1 MAHNVFIH
9 VPAFGQIVTT
19 TTFLCSHA
27 LRDAFNAKGIGS
39 AISSISFP
47 DIAELRSMIL
57 TIWYDT
63 VPTSDY
69 LLFVDADMGF
79 PPDLVMDMVLFN
91 EPVVGTLYRH
101 RREPATWVGSG
112 LGTPQT
118 ARRGGFMEVE
128 GVGGGVFLIRR
139 DAVRLMLER
148 MPHLADNRVSLH
160 PALDTLR
167 SAGASRLIRAFEK
180 LDIPDRGLISEDLAF
195 CVRWRQCG
203 GQVWANINHRISH
216 VGPYD
221 FGGRYLDAIEHQMAV
236 DLQAAQQALLAPPKP
251 PEPVTVVLPPRPYE
265 APAEVTVTGRDG
277 APAMNDPVP
286 AGMAPPPPPK
296 MAEMAESVPFMV
308 RPLVDLVKEIS
319 AEEAAE

>member
-1 MAHNVFIH
+1 MSHNVFIH

-19 TTFLCSHA
+19 TTFLTTHA
-27 LRDAFNAKGIGS
+27 VRDALNMKGIGS
-39 AISSISFP
+39 GISSISFP

-63 VPTSDY
+63 LLHSDY
-69 LLFVDADMGF
+69 LLFIDADMGF
-79 PPDLVMDMVLFN
+79 DPNLVMDMILFN

-101 RREPATWVGSG
+101 RREPTTWVGSG

-128 GVGGGVFLIRR
+128 GTGGGVFLIRR
-139 DAVRLMLER
+139 DTIRIMLEQ
-148 MPHLADNRVSLH
+148 MPQLVDNRISLH
-160 PALDTLR
+160 PAFETIKN
-167 SAGASRLIRAFEK
+167 AGANRLIRAFEK

-221 FGGRYLDAIEHQMAV
+221 YAGRYLDAVEQQMAI
-236 DLQAAQQALLAPPKP
+236 DMQAAQQKLLEQPKP
-251 PEPVTVVLPPRPYE
+251 VVYSLPMPDAGQVAPV
-265 APAEVTVTGRDG
+265 
-277 APAMNDPVP
+277 
-286 AGMAPPPPPK
+286 
-296 MAEMAESVPFMV
+296 
-308 RPLVDLVKEIS
+308 LVDQ
-319 AEEAAE
+319 AAE

>member
-1 MAHNVFIH
+1 MPHNVFIH
-9 VPAFGQIVTT
+9 VPAFGQIITT

-27 LRDAFNAKGIGS
+27 LRDAFNNKGIGS

-47 DIAELRSMIL
+47 DIAELRSMVL

-79 PPDLVMDMVLFN
+79 SPDLVMDMVLFN

-101 RREPATWVGSG
+101 RREPQTWVGSG
-112 LGTPQT
+112 LGTPHT
-118 ARRGGFMEVE
+118 VRRGGFMEVE

-139 DAVRLMLER
+139 DAVRIMLEK
-148 MPHLADNRVSLH
+148 MPQLVDTRVGLH
-160 PALDTLR
+160 PAIDTLR
-167 SAGASRLIRAFEK
+167 SAGANRMIRAFEK

-221 FGGRYLDAIEHQMAV
+221 YGGRYLDNIEHQMMV
-236 DLQAAQQALLAPPKP
+236 DMQQAQQQLLAPPQAMA
-251 PEPVTVVLPPRPYE
+251 PVTTVIPPRPYE
-265 APAEVTVTGRDG
+265 GPAEVMVIGRDG
-277 APAMNDPVP
+277 APAMDDPPP
-286 AGMAPPPPPK
+286 AGMAPPKPPK
-296 MAEMAESVPFMV
+296 MPE
-308 RPLVDLVKEIS
+308 LVD
-319 AEEAAE
+319 EAAE